1 MSFKDKPLK
10 KIVADKRVTLD
21 VLHTGIV
28 NDFQDNK
35 DKYEHNK
42 EILQELLKND
52 NEINKI
58 NEIRKEIYNY
68 EEINKKDEMK
78 YYLNTSLLL
87 NEY

>member
-35 DKYEHNK
+35 DKYE
-42 EILQELLKND
+42 LD
-52 NEINKI
+52 
-58 NEIRKEIYNY
+58 
-68 EEINKKDEMK
+68 
-78 YYLNTSLLL
+78 
-87 NEY
+87 